1 MDGTT
6 DLAAGGAEEGEASA
20 AGFALAAA
28 AVVADAG
35 AIGLGFVAPAGGGG
49 FPDVVAG
56 LGLTAGASVIDSGA
70 LLLESST
77 GDGLAARA
85 GVALMDGRGSGT
97 VSGCLRTTGAVG
109 SSALIEPA
117 S

>member
-1 MDGTT
+1 VDSTN
-6 DLAAGGAEEGEASA
+6 DLAAGGAEEREASA

-28 AVVADAG
+28 AVVGDAG

-56 LGLTAGASVIDSGA
+56 LGLTAGASGIGFGA
-70 LLLESST
+70 LLESST
-77 GDGLAARA
+77 GDGLATRA

-97 VSGCLRTTGAVG
+97 APAAPVRGGIAGATERSTT
-109 SSALIEPA
+109 
-117 S
+117 

>member
-1 MDGTT
+1 MDSTN

-20 AGFALAAA
+20 AGFVLAAA

-56 LGLTAGASVIDSGA
+56 FGLIADAPVIGSGA
-70 LLLESST
+70 LLIESST

-97 VSGCLRTTGAVG
+97 APAAPVRGGIAGATERSTT
-109 SSALIEPA
+109 
-117 S
+117 